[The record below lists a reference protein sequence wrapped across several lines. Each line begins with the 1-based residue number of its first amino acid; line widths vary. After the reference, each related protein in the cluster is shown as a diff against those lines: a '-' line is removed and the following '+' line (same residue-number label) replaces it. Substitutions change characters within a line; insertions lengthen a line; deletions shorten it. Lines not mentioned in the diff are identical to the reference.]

1 MKGQHAESIADV
13 LELLT
18 LNQEAL
24 SACIDELALHLLK
37 TGATELHAN
46 IKCALT
52 TLDRNAQGISSTIGL
67 LRGY

>member
-1 MKGQHAESIADV
+1 MQEQDAETIADV
-13 LELLT
+13 LELLS

-37 TGATELHAN
+37 TGATDLHAN

-52 TLDRNAQGISSTIGL
+52 TLDTNAQGISSAIGL
-67 LRGY
+67 LRDH